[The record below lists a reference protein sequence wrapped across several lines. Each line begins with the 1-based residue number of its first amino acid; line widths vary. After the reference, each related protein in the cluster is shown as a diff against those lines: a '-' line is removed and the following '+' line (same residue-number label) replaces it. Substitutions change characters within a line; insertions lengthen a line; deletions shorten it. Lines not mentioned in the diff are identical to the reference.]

1 MRRVPAELVVVRARD
16 MRLQDLLELRAQI
29 WMCGPEVAELEGKLA
44 ERLGARECIAVGSG
58 TDALILSLRGLGI
71 GPGDE
76 VITAPNSFIATASAI
91 VHVGATPVF
100 ADVLADQ
107 NIDPLRVEAAITSR
121 TRAILPVHLTG
132 RAARMPELL
141 DLARRHGLKVIE
153 DAAQAID
160 ARLNGQAAGTFGDLG
175 CFSCHPL
182 KNLNAAGDAGFI
194 LANDAELAQRLR
206 RARSNGLVDRETAL
220 EWGVVSRLDSLQ
232 AAVLLEQAVLVQQR
246 ATAEA
251 GEHPHVG
258 QAPLELFDEVRAP
271 RARAEL
277 RVDDHVV
284 LRVDLLGVGV
294 VDEAVDDEGV
304 LVAEQRQVLLAQR
317 GSVADDP
324 AALAAV
330 DALDLTVLLQERAR
344 GGVRSG
350 HLEVVA
356 GARRGEA
363 RRAADRAPTPASRL
377 SLRGGAEDVRA
388 QLRGRARCALRA

>member
-1 MRRVPAELVVVRARD
+1 MASSAATVAEAVSAARPTLSEAPRQVPYVALGQQFEAESASLLA
-16 MRLQDLLELRAQI
+16 RLQGVLASGQ
-29 WMCGPEVAELEGKLA
+29 WVAGPEVAELEGKLA

-100 ADVLADQ
+100 ADVLPDQ
-107 NIDPLRVEAAITSR
+107 NIDPQRVEAAITSR

-141 DLARRHGLKVIE
+141 ELARRHGLKVIE
-153 DAAQAID
+153 DAAQAVD

-194 LANDAELAQRLR
+194 LANDAELAERLR

-232 AAVLLEQAVLVQQR
+232 AAVLLERLPKLDGVTQARRRNAEQYRKLLAGVPQVFMPPCRPDEHNVFHTFVVQVERRDELQAFLRQR
-246 ATAEA
+246 
-251 GEHPHVG
+251 
-258 QAPLELFDEVRAP
+258 
-271 RARAEL
+271 
-277 RVDDHVV
+277 
-284 LRVDLLGVGV
+284 GVGT
-294 VDEAVDDEGV
+294 AIHYKIPIH
-304 LVAEQRQVLLAQR
+304 LQ
-317 GSVADDP
+317 P
-324 AALAAV
+324 AARTLGYGVGSFPLAEEQAK
-330 DALDLTVLLQERAR
+330 RI
-344 GGVRSG
+344 
-350 HLEVVA
+350 
-356 GARRGEA
+356 
-363 RRAADRAPTPASRL
+363 L
-377 SLRGGAEDVRA
+377 SLPVNQFLSATDVEHVA
-388 QLRGRARCALRA
+388 ASIKEFFA